1 MQITKKEMVL
11 KKVDSIKEWIKT
23 IYTIYNTNSCMWKFC
38 QVLSV
43 NILFD
48 KFIYVIYIFFFQL
61 FSLHLV

>member
-1 MQITKKEMVL
+1 
-11 KKVDSIKEWIKT
+11 
-23 IYTIYNTNSCMWKFC
+23 MWKFC